1 MRPFIG
7 TSAAPSPPVLECL
20 GTIRL
25 RQCPGRPQPFLYAVI
40 FGKSNDGLCQRGSL
54 CAGNNTGNRIGPT
67 FPARTCHW
75 SDFHG
80 DQRVAGV
87 GGSGGNV
94 NWPMGRLA
102 DRLPAPLA
110 LNLVAALYLG
120 SLVSLPF
127 LLNHLPWLGSF
138 MVLIWFAS
146 TG

>member
-1 MRPFIG
+1 M
-7 TSAAPSPPVLECL
+7 
-20 GTIRL
+20 
-25 RQCPGRPQPFLYAVI
+25 
-40 FGKSNDGLCQRGSL
+40 CQRGSL

-67 FPARTCHW
+67 FLQGRAIGLIFMGI
-75 SDFHG
+75 SG
-80 DQRVAGV
+80 SLVLGV
-87 GGSGGNV
+87 SGGNV